1 MTAGRRRRSPTGR
14 NGTATEPGAA
24 AAPAGTPDNGAA
36 AEAGARAGTD
46 TVPGGTGTVPAGGAA
61 ARSGGAPRDRA
72 ETPWTRPVR
81 LSPADLLRLGLV
93 GVLSRRMR
101 AVLSAIGISIGIATM
116 IVVTGIPASSQKALD
131 AELTALGTDRLQAI
145 ADADAA
151 QGAAP
156 ASFPETSAAMVE
168 RVGGVEAVTA
178 VANTH
183 TPVRRS
189 DRLGPL
195 DESGLTV
202 LAARPNLLAVVNAT
216 VDSGRYLTGTTE
228 RLPTVVLGS
237 VSATRLG
244 FPEIRPGE
252 TPPLVLVGDQWFS
265 VAGVL
270 SPVPLAP
277 EIDRAVLVGWD
288 AARERLRFDGRPTQ
302 LFIQADEAHIA
313 DVRAVL
319 PATISPQSPSLVRV
333 SRPSDVLAA
342 KRSAEA
348 TFSGLFVG
356 LAGLAL
362 LVGGIGVANTM
373 VISVLERRREI
384 GLRRALGANR
394 GQIRGQFLT
403 ESVVLSGLGGLT
415 GVVVGVLATIAYAAV
430 RDWPAV
436 IPVEAVSG
444 GFAGA
449 VFIGVVAGVYPA
461 VRASRLSPTVALATT

>member
-1 MTAGRRRRSPTGR
+1 
-14 NGTATEPGAA
+14 
-24 AAPAGTPDNGAA
+24 
-36 AEAGARAGTD
+36 
-46 TVPGGTGTVPAGGAA
+46 
-61 ARSGGAPRDRA
+61 
-72 ETPWTRPVR
+72 
-81 LSPADLLRLGLV
+81 
-93 GVLSRRMR
+93 MR

-131 AELTALGTDRLQAI
+131 AELTALGTDRLQVV

-151 QGAAP
+151 ERGTP
-156 ASFPETSAAMVE
+156 ASFPESSAAMVE
-168 RVGGVEAVTA
+168 RIGAVKAVTA

-183 TPVRRS
+183 TLVKRS

-195 DESGLTV
+195 DDSGLTV
-202 LAARPNLLAVVNAT
+202 LAVRPNLLDVVNAT
-216 VDSGRYLTGTTE
+216 VGSGHYLTKGTQ
-228 RLPTVVLGS
+228 RFPTVVLGS
-237 VSATRLG
+237 ESAARLG
-244 FPEIRPGE
+244 FPEIRTGE
-252 TPPLVLVGDQWFS
+252 PPPLVLIADQWFS
-265 VAGVL
+265 VTGVL
-270 SPVPLAP
+270 HSVPLAP
-277 EIDRAVLVGWD
+277 DVDRAVLVGWD
-288 AARERLRFDGRPTQ
+288 AARRHLGFDGRPTQ
-302 LFIQADEAHIA
+302 LFVQADEVHIA

-319 PATISPQSPSLVRV
+319 PATVNPAAPSVVLV

-415 GVVVGVLATIAYAAV
+415 GVAVGILATIGYAAV
-430 RDWPAV
+430 KDWPAV
-436 IPVEAVSG
+436 IPLEAVTG

-449 VFIGVVAGVYPA
+449 ALIGVVAGVYPA